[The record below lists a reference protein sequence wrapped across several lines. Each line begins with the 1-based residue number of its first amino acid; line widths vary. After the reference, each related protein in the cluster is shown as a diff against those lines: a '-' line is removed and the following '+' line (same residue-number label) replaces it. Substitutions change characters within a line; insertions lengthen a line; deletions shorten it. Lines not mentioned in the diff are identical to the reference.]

1 MATKQLQ
8 QSNLSSTESNPD
20 IERIYQQWD
29 DALGKKDV
37 EAALALYAPDATLE
51 SPLVS
56 HLLHVDK
63 GVRQGRD
70 ELRDFLSIVFKN
82 TPASRRRFRK
92 GYFTDGHRIMWE
104 YPRESPDGEQMD
116 FVEVMEIENG
126 LIRKHR
132 VYWGWFGVNVLRKD
146 QYHQ

>member
-1 MATKQLQ
+1 MAIKQLE
-8 QSNLSSTESNPD
+8 QSNLSSTDSHPD
-20 IERIYQQWD
+20 IERVYQQWD

-56 HLLHVDK
+56 HLLRVDK

-70 ELRDFLSIVFKN
+70 ELRDFLSIVFQN
-82 TPASRRRFRK
+82 TPPSRKRFRK
-92 GYFTDGHRIMWE
+92 GYSTDGHRVMWE

-116 FVEVMEIENG
+116 FVEVMEIEKG

-132 VYWGWFGVNVLRKD
+132 VYWGWFGVNVLKMN

>member
-1 MATKQLQ
+1 MPTKQLE
-8 QSNLSSTESNPD
+8 QSNLSSTDTHPD
-20 IERIYQQWD
+20 IESIYRQWD

-56 HLLHVDK
+56 HLLRVDK
-63 GVRQGRD
+63 GVCQGRD
-70 ELRDFLSIVFKN
+70 ELKDFLALVFQH
-82 TPASRRRFRK
+82 TPPSRKRFRK
-92 GYFTDGHRIMWE
+92 GYFTDGHRVMWE

-126 LIRKHR
+126 LIRRHR
-132 VYWGWFGVNVLRKD
+132 VYWGWFGVNVLKKD
-146 QYHQ
+146 QYHR

>member
-1 MATKQLQ
+1 MAIKLLE
-8 QSNLSSTESNPD
+8 QSNLSSSEAYPD
-20 IERIYQQWD
+20 IERIYKLWD

-37 EAALALYAPDATLE
+37 EAASALYAPNATLE

-56 HLLHVDK
+56 HLLRVDK

-70 ELRDFLSIVFKN
+70 QLKEFLSIVFQH
-82 TPASRRRFRK
+82 TPPSRKRFRN
-92 GYFTDGHRIMWE
+92 GYFTDGHRVIWE

-132 VYWGWFGVNVLRKD
+132 VYWGWFGVNVLKQD